1 MNTVNPTPALTDF
14 APRGNANLRQQT
26 PDLVIASQDVL
37 LQGLGLLFD
46 LWDHTYSRVVAAPY
60 KASIGQHYRHILEHF
75 QCLVRGLRS
84 GEINYDARER
94 NPRLES
100 EVTYASIATCDVLRA
115 IKNYSDETLARPC
128 RVVHSVSYGAAQ
140 PTSIESNLGREM
152 AYCAGHAIHHYAI
165 IRLICSELG
174 VDVPSE
180 FGFAPSTLKHM
191 SSLNAD

>member
-1 MNTVNPTPALTDF
+1 MNTVNATATLIDFGPTESTIVDQPTPEV
-14 APRGNANLRQQT
+14 
-26 PDLVIASQDVL
+26 VIASQDVL

-46 LWDHTYSRVVAAPY
+46 LGDRTYSRVLAAPY

-75 QCLVRGLRS
+75 QCLIWGMRS
-84 GEINYDARER
+84 GEINYDARQR

-115 IKNYSDETLARPC
+115 IKNCSQETLARPC
-128 RVVHSVSYGAAQ
+128 KVVHSVSYGAAQ
-140 PTSIESNLGREM
+140 LTSVESNLAREM
-152 AYCAGHAIHHYAI
+152 AYCTGHAIHHYAI

-174 VDVPSE
+174 IDVPAE
-180 FGFAPSTLKHM
+180 LGFAPSTLKHM